1 MKTLLIAAASV
12 ALLTALPAQAADLAA
27 TAASLRDKAL
37 ADPTAWDVLDSLT
50 GSIASPADWAQ
61 EHDHYLY
68 GGPKREDS
76 RTGD

>member
-1 MKTLLIAAASV
+1 MDRGEAEAI
-12 ALLTALPAQAADLAA
+12 
-27 TAASLRDKAL
+27 AL
-37 ADPTAWDVLDSLT
+37 ALEQVAVNDPAGQPTAWDVLDSLT